1 MAKKWIGYIG
11 VGSLMC
17 AALGCGILYTRQA
30 RLQQT
35 ISDKVLRF
43 HVLAN
48 SDSEA
53 DQNLKLA
60 VRDAVGSFMQEKLA
74 AVENLEECELVVRQ
88 SLGEIEEA
96 AAETIAEN
104 GYDYDVTAELE
115 HTSFP
120 VKNYGSYTFPAGDY
134 EALRIVIGEGNGH
147 NWWCVM
153 YPNMCFSDSMY
164 EVVDKEAGEKLREVL
179 TIAENGYDYD
189 VTAELEH
196 TSFPVKNYGSY
207 TFPAGDYEALRIVIG
222 EGNGHNWWC
231 VMYPNMCFSDSMY
244 EVVDKEAGE
253 KLREVLTTEEYE
265 KVLAEGDYQV
275 RMKYFSWLNP
285 YLEKLAEN

>member
-1 MAKKWIGYIG
+1 MVRKWIGYIG

-60 VRDAVGSFMQEKLA
+60 VRDAVGSFMQEKLTD
-74 AVENLEECELVVRQ
+74 VENLEECELVVRQ

-147 NWWCVM
+147 NWWCVL
-153 YPNMCFSDSMY
+153 YPNLCFLDKTCAVVSD
-164 EVVDKEAGEKLREVL
+164 EGKEDLKGVL
-179 TIAENGYDYD
+179 TD
-189 VTAELEH
+189 
-196 TSFPVKNYGSY
+196 
-207 TFPAGDYEALRIVIG
+207 
-222 EGNGHNWWC
+222 
-231 VMYPNMCFSDSMY
+231 
-244 EVVDKEAGE
+244 
-253 KLREVLTTEEYE
+253 EEYQLLTDNKE
-265 KVLAEGDYQV
+265 LKVKWFFFGD
-275 RMKYFSWLNP
+275 
-285 YLEKLAEN
+285 

>member
-60 VRDAVGSFMQEKLA
+60 VRDAVGSFMQEKLTD
-74 AVENLEECELVVRQ
+74 VENLEECELVVRQ

-147 NWWCVM
+147 NWWCVL
-153 YPNMCFSDSMY
+153 YPNLCFLDTTNA
-164 EVVDKEAGEKLREVL
+164 VVPDKGKKQLKQVLTEEEIQEMKEQIKVLTEKIGTLRKEAVLCDGIAARSKVIEEKFKMVRE
-179 TIAENGYDYD
+179 EK
-189 VTAELEH
+189 EKKEEQSHEH
-196 TSFPVKNYGSY
+196 IRRS
-207 TFPAGDYEALRIVIG
+207 R
-222 EGNGHNWWC
+222 
-231 VMYPNMCFSDSMY
+231 
-244 EVVDKEAGE
+244 
-253 KLREVLTTEEYE
+253 
-265 KVLAEGDYQV
+265 
-275 RMKYFSWLNP
+275 
-285 YLEKLAEN
+285 

>member
-1 MAKKWIGYIG
+1 MARKWIGYIG

-17 AALGCGILYTRQA
+17 ATLGCGILYIRQV
-30 RLQQT
+30 RLQQA

-53 DQNLKLA
+53 DQTLKLA

-74 AVENLEECELVVRQ
+74 DVENLEECELVVRQ

-164 EVVDKEAGEKLREVL
+164 EVIDEKAETSLQEVL
-179 TIAENGYDYD
+179 TQ
-189 VTAELEH
+189 
-196 TSFPVKNYGSY
+196 
-207 TFPAGDYEALRIVIG
+207 
-222 EGNGHNWWC
+222 
-231 VMYPNMCFSDSMY
+231 
-244 EVVDKEAGE
+244 
-253 KLREVLTTEEYE
+253 EEYDSIIE
-265 KVLAEGDYQV
+265 DSDYKIQF
-275 RMKYFSWLNP
+275 KYLSFLNH
-285 YLEKLAEN
+285 YL

>member
-1 MAKKWIGYIG
+1 
-11 VGSLMC
+11 MC

-60 VRDAVGSFMQEKLA
+60 VRDAVGSFMQEKLTD
-74 AVENLEECELVVRQ
+74 VENLEECELVVRQ

-120 VKNYGSYTFPAGDY
+120 VKNYGEILQRVGRIFKSRYTS
-134 EALRIVIGEGNGH
+134 N
-147 NWWCVM
+147 
-153 YPNMCFSDSMY
+153 S
-164 EVVDKEAGEKLREVL
+164 L
-179 TIAENGYDYD
+179 TRQRNAC
-189 VTAELEH
+189 
-196 TSFPVKNYGSY
+196 KN
-207 TFPAGDYEALRIVIG
+207 R
-222 EGNGHNWWC
+222 
-231 VMYPNMCFSDSMY
+231 
-244 EVVDKEAGE
+244 
-253 KLREVLTTEEYE
+253 
-265 KVLAEGDYQV
+265 
-275 RMKYFSWLNP
+275 
-285 YLEKLAEN
+285 

>member
-74 AVENLEECELVVRQ
+74 AVENLEECELIVRQ

-96 AAETIAEN
+96 ATDKCREEEPELQKTGEN
-104 GYDYDVTAELE
+104 HSVRC
-115 HTSFP
+115 HFP
-120 VKNYGSYTFPAGDY
+120 RF
-134 EALRIVIGEGNGH
+134 GE
-147 NWWCVM
+147 
-153 YPNMCFSDSMY
+153 
-164 EVVDKEAGEKLREVL
+164 
-179 TIAENGYDYD
+179 
-189 VTAELEH
+189 
-196 TSFPVKNYGSY
+196 
-207 TFPAGDYEALRIVIG
+207 
-222 EGNGHNWWC
+222 
-231 VMYPNMCFSDSMY
+231 
-244 EVVDKEAGE
+244 
-253 KLREVLTTEEYE
+253 
-265 KVLAEGDYQV
+265 
-275 RMKYFSWLNP
+275 
-285 YLEKLAEN
+285 

>member
-1 MAKKWIGYIG
+1 MARKWIGYIG

-60 VRDAVGSFMQEKLA
+60 VRDVVGSFMQEKLTD
-74 AVENLEECELVVRQ
+74 VENLEECELVVRQ

-96 AAETIAEN
+96 AAGTIAEN
-104 GYDYDVTAELE
+104 GYDYDVTAELD

-147 NWWCVM
+147 NWWCVL
-153 YPNMCFSDSMY
+153 YPGLCRAACGGY
-164 EVVDKEAGEKLREVL
+164 ALPE
-179 TIAENGYDYD
+179 ENDL
-189 VTAELEH
+189 VC
-196 TSFPVKNYGSY
+196 
-207 TFPAGDYEALRIVIG
+207 GDYILRLRFVD
-222 EGNGHNWWC
+222 WW
-231 VMYPNMCFSDSMY
+231 NRHTAS
-244 EVVDKEAGE
+244 
-253 KLREVLTTEEYE
+253 RTTR
-265 KVLAEGDYQV
+265 VLAG
-275 RMKYFSWLNP
+275 
-285 YLEKLAEN
+285 

>member
-1 MAKKWIGYIG
+1 MTRKWIGYIG

-30 RLQQT
+30 RLRQE

-60 VRDAVGSFMQEKLA
+60 VRDAVGSFMQEKLTD
-74 AVENLEECELVVRQ
+74 VENLEECELVVRQ

-153 YPNMCFSDSMY
+153 YPNMCFQGSMY
-164 EVVDKEAGEKLREVL
+164 EVIDEKAETSLQEVL
-179 TIAENGYDYD
+179 TQ
-189 VTAELEH
+189 
-196 TSFPVKNYGSY
+196 
-207 TFPAGDYEALRIVIG
+207 
-222 EGNGHNWWC
+222 
-231 VMYPNMCFSDSMY
+231 
-244 EVVDKEAGE
+244 
-253 KLREVLTTEEYE
+253 EEYDSIIE
-265 KVLAEGDYQV
+265 DSDYKIQF
-275 RMKYFSWLNP
+275 KYLSFLNH
-285 YLEKLAEN
+285 YL

>member
-1 MAKKWIGYIG
+1 MVRKWIGYIG

-17 AALGCGILYTRQA
+17 ATLGCGILYTRQA
-30 RLQQT
+30 RLQQA

-53 DQNLKLA
+53 DQILKLA
-60 VRDAVGSFMQEKLA
+60 VRDAVGSYMQEKLA
-74 AVENLEECELVVRQ
+74 DVENLEECELVVRQ

-96 AAETIAEN
+96 AAEIIAEN

-164 EVVDKEAGEKLREVL
+164 EVVDEEAGEKLR
-179 TIAENGYDYD
+179 
-189 VTAELEH
+189 
-196 TSFPVKNYGSY
+196 K
-207 TFPAGDYEALRIVIG
+207 
-222 EGNGHNWWC
+222 
-231 VMYPNMCFSDSMY
+231 
-244 EVVDKEAGE
+244 
-253 KLREVLTTEEYE
+253 VLTTEEYE
-265 KVLAEGDYQV
+265 KVLAEGGYQV

>member
-30 RLQQT
+30 RLQQA

-60 VRDAVGSFMQEKLA
+60 VRDAVGSYMQEKLA
-74 AVENLEECELVVRQ
+74 DVENLEECELVVRQ
-88 SLGEIEEA
+88 SLGEIEDA

-164 EVVDKEAGEKLREVL
+164 EVVDKEAGEKQKRSYNIDRLMSSV
-179 TIAENGYDYD
+179 AENIN
-189 VTAELEH
+189 A
-196 TSFPVKNYGSY
+196 
-207 TFPAGDYEALRIVIG
+207 
-222 EGNGHNWWC
+222 
-231 VMYPNMCFSDSMY
+231 
-244 EVVDKEAGE
+244 
-253 KLREVLTTEEYE
+253 
-265 KVLAEGDYQV
+265 
-275 RMKYFSWLNP
+275 
-285 YLEKLAEN
+285 

>member
-1 MAKKWIGYIG
+1 MF
-11 VGSLMC
+11 

-147 NWWCVM
+147 NWWGVM

-164 EVVDKEAGEKLREVL
+164 EVVDE
-179 TIAENGYDYD
+179 
-189 VTAELEH
+189 
-196 TSFPVKNYGSY
+196 
-207 TFPAGDYEALRIVIG
+207 
-222 EGNGHNWWC
+222 
-231 VMYPNMCFSDSMY
+231 
-244 EVVDKEAGE
+244 EAGE